1 MNYQKKKNEYA
12 ELLSLVKEQSVTQ
25 FKDGYDFIVKKIPDS
40 DNDGELDPRVL
51 SVLQQHQSEI
61 SDDERK
67 SEPSDGRAFEK
78 IALRM
83 RAGMLGSGSE
93 DITDTEVVTSKL
105 VINGTNGTIPIR
117 IYRPGNGEKLPVVV
131 FFHGGAFIGG
141 TVDGAE
147 NVCKALSEKADAV
160 VISVDY
166 RLAPEHP
173 FPAGFVDCLDV
184 VNWTWRSAEQLGINR
199 NQITVAGDS
208 AGANLA
214 AACALKDKE
223 LGTGMIKYQ
232 ALIYPV
238 VNNAEAVTDDFSWS
252 IDEYIIN
259 RNHEFIMPGIQE
271 IKGNLEIIRQVYA
284 KNLEASIPYISP
296 LLAEQLND
304 LPEALILT
312 AEYDY
317 LRLEAE
323 AYARKLSRCGV
334 KTRLIQYNGTN
345 HGFLDKLGLY
355 PQAEDCLDEISEGIR
370 RML

>member
-1 MNYQKKKNEYA
+1 M
-12 ELLSLVKEQSVTQ
+12 LSLLRAKSVTQ

-51 SVLQQHQSEI
+51 SVLQQQHQSEI
-61 SDDERK
+61 SADERK
-67 SEPSDGRAFEK
+67 SELADLKAFEK

-83 RAGMLGSGSE
+83 RAGMMGSGSE
-93 DITDTEVVTSKL
+93 DITGTDIETSKL
-105 VINGTNGTIPIR
+105 AINGTNGTIPIR
-117 IYRPGNGEKLPVVV
+117 IYRPENEKKLPAVV

-141 TVDGAE
+141 TVDGME
-147 NVCKALSEKADAV
+147 NVCKALSKKAGAV

-173 FPAGFVDCLDV
+173 FPAGFVDCLDA
-184 VNWTWRSAEQLGINR
+184 VNWTWRSAEQLGVNR

-208 AGANLA
+208 SGANFA

-223 LGTGMIKYQ
+223 SGAGMIKYQ

-238 VNNAEAVTDDFSWS
+238 VNNAEAITDDFRWS
-252 IDEYIIN
+252 IDEYVIN
-259 RNHEFIMPGIQE
+259 KHYEFIMPGIQE
-271 IKGNLEIIRQVYA
+271 IKDNLEIIRQVYA
-284 KNLEASIPYISP
+284 KNLDASIPYISP

-323 AYARKLSRCGV
+323 AYARKLSGCGV

-355 PQAEDCLDEISEGIR
+355 PQAEDCLDEIAEGIR
-370 RML
+370 KCFDSIEQ